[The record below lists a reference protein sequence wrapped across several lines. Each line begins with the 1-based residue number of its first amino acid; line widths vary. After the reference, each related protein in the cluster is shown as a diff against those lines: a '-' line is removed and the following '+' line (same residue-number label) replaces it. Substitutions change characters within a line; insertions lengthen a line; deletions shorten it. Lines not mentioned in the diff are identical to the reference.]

1 MPQNPLK
8 ILGINPGTRYLG
20 IAYFDG
26 DDLLD
31 WGIKVIN
38 GKWSRRKRAKVTDII
53 SRLIEYYRPN
63 VIVIKKLH
71 PSRSSKNLLC
81 LCEEIVQQ
89 AKKKRL
95 RLRRYSVEDLKF
107 HFYPGVKSNR
117 RKLAKHLAANY
128 PVLCHELKKEK
139 NSNNLYHLRMFE
151 AVALAVLCL
160 CKLNK

>member
-1 MPQNPLK
+1 MLQNPLK

-38 GKWSRRKRAKVTDII
+38 GRWTRRKRAKVADLI

-71 PSRSSKNLLC
+71 PSRSSKNLFC
-81 LCEEIVQQ
+81 LSEEIVHQ
-89 AKKKRL
+89 ARKKRL
-95 RLRRYSVEDLKF
+95 RLRRYSVEDLKSN
-107 HFYPGVKSNR
+107 FYPHEKANR
-117 RKLAKHLAANY
+117 RKLAKYLALSY
-128 PVLCHELKKEK
+128 PVLFYELNKEK

-160 CKLNK
+160 RKLNK